1 MKKKM
6 LKVCGMTDGDNIRK
20 VEEAG
25 ADLIGLIFYPG
36 SPRYV
41 KTKPGYLPGNAKRVG
56 VFVDADYDAVLE
68 TAASY
73 SLDYVQLHGHESPDY
88 CRALIRKGLLPDMII
103 KAFRIGS
110 LSDFPEAGSYEDLC
124 GMYLFDTKSSLPGGS
139 GKGFDWSLLDSYHGP
154 VPFLLGGGLGI
165 DCADKL
171 DCLANPFLCG
181 YDVNSRFELAPGLK
195 NVKLLKEFIEKLS
208 LL

>member
-1 MKKKM
+1 MKKKI

-20 VEEAG
+20 VEAAG
-25 ADLIGLIFYPG
+25 ADMIGLIFYPG

-41 KTKPGYLPGNAKRVG
+41 KTRPCYLPEKAKRVG
-56 VFVDADYDAVLE
+56 VFVDANPDAILE
-68 TAASY
+68 IADSY
-73 SLDYVQLHGHESPDY
+73 SLDYVQLHGNESPDY
-88 CRALIRKGLLPDMII
+88 CRSLIEKGLKRDMIV

-110 LSDFPEAGSYEDLC
+110 SSDFPEACSYEDLC

-154 VPFLLGGGLGI
+154 VSFLLGGGLGI
-165 DCADKL
+165 DCVNKL
-171 DCLANPFLCG
+171 NCLANPFLAG
-181 YDVNSRFELAPGLK
+181 YDVNSCFELVPGLK